1 MYILKNAITSITRNS
16 GRNILMGII
25 ILVISCSCCIT
36 LSIRNSATKLV
47 NSYIDKYDIEASI
60 SMNRQNLMESFNKG
74 ESSQEANIEKFNA
87 IEFLTEEEI
96 ETYGDS
102 KYVSTYYY
110 TSSLS
115 LNSSN
120 IESAKEEIE
129 ENTFMLNRGGMKNE
143 KMNQGNFTVIGYS
156 SYESMSSFIDGTY
169 SITSGSVSDDF
180 TSDSCIINS
189 ELATLNDIEIGDKI
203 TLTDPSDEDVTYELE
218 VTGIYTDNSSDKI
231 GDLQSMYSQS
241 VNTIITNTNV
251 MEQIV
256 SLSENLK
263 LNINPTFILTGED
276 VIDAFTEE
284 VKEKGLSEY
293 YQVTTNLDTINS
305 ETESIQ
311 NVSNFAS
318 TFLVITL
325 LIGAVVLFVINMI
338 NVRERKYEIGVL
350 RTIGMK
356 KIYVILQFVLELLM
370 VSTVS
375 LLLGAGIGSILS
387 VPTANKLLENEINS
401 SQEQMNNI
409 SENFGKPGDGSN
421 RGFTKME
428 MKGVVKV
435 EQVSSIHAAVDLKV
449 LIELLGIGMILTLIS
464 SISAITSIARFSP
477 ITILKERS

>member
-60 SMNRQNLMESFNKG
+60 SMNRQNLMGSFNKG

-102 KYVSTYYY
+102 KYVSSYYY
-110 TSSLS
+110 TSSFS

-129 ENTFMLNRGGMKNE
+129 
-143 KMNQGNFTVIGYS
+143 
-156 SYESMSSFIDGTY
+156 
-169 SITSGSVSDDF
+169 
-180 TSDSCIINS
+180 
-189 ELATLNDIEIGDKI
+189 
-203 TLTDPSDEDVTYELE
+203 
-218 VTGIYTDNSSDKI
+218 
-231 GDLQSMYSQS
+231 
-241 VNTIITNTNV
+241 
-251 MEQIV
+251 
-256 SLSENLK
+256 
-263 LNINPTFILTGED
+263 
-276 VIDAFTEE
+276 
-284 VKEKGLSEY
+284 EKGLSEY